1 MPAQSSTKSALHSPP
16 APSGY
21 CALSSSS
28 LLSVFVTSHPTKTAA
43 PTEAPLLVLPGKTGE
58 NLTRIVTLPTR
69 PPPTNPLF
77 KKETVRRT
85 RKSVF
90 HFLPSPQPT
99 STSPHFEASR
109 KNLPRQTLCEWYYY
123 MLENNDIE
131 VFLLFFCWLLLVA
144 FSAVFSSHLLLF
156 LMPKLIRFFR
166 LPKPKRGKSQW
177 AAARN
182 GYDWRKIDWNLF
194 GALPRPRFLWKG
206 ERQVFIACENLKIG
220 QQVQVVSV

>member
-90 HFLPSPQPT
+90 HFLPPPQPT

-131 VFLLFFCWLLLVA
+131 VFLLFFLVA
-144 FSAVFSSHLLLF
+144 AGCFFRCIFFTFTFISYAKADSLFPFARTEKRQITMGRRQERLRLEENRLEPFWSPPPVSFFFYKFSFGKGKGRFSS
-156 LMPKLIRFFR
+156 RV
-166 LPKPKRGKSQW
+166 
-177 AAARN
+177 
-182 GYDWRKIDWNLF
+182 KI
-194 GALPRPRFLWKG
+194 
-206 ERQVFIACENLKIG
+206 
-220 QQVQVVSV
+220 